1 MLIID
6 VNGWPSPG
14 AGDVN
19 GWPSP
24 GTVSNGDLTAK
35 SGNVKAA
42 WNDIEGKL
50 KLRLDELTRWE
61 KLMEK
66 K

>member
-6 VNGWPSPG
+6 VNVWPSPG

-24 GTVSNGDLTAK
+24 GTVSNGDLAAN
-35 SGNVKAA
+35 SGNEKDA
-42 WNDIEGKL
+42 WND
-50 KLRLDELTRWE
+50 
-61 KLMEK
+61 M
-66 K
+66 